1 MNLTNNWQS
10 VRVSSIIL
18 CAEIS
23 SWNNHPRVVVVIIIG
38 IQQIGV
44 DGHTILFSNYTKIII
59 SGSKHACMRILHIQ
73 PLACV
78 QN

>member
-23 SWNNHPRVVVVIIIG
+23 SWNNHPRVAVVIIIV

-44 DGHTILFSNYTKIII
+44 DGHTI
-59 SGSKHACMRILHIQ
+59 
-73 PLACV
+73 
-78 QN
+78 